1 MKKSSLLLFVFL
13 VLVFSLTG
21 CALENQNSKH
31 SNRVKK
37 VTGEVKKAK
46 LDEEG
51 NILIQEKDITNKV
64 TYISYEYENV
74 TIGLLAVRDS
84 KGNVRVVVNTCQSCG
99 GSLYAYF
106 VQVGDKIQCQNCRS
120 KFAIDDLDH
129 LDEDGCNP
137 IGIKEMETKDGVV
150 TIGTKQ
156 LNELKDKFENWEGP
170 KA

>member
-21 CALENQNSKH
+21 CTLKNQNSKH

-46 LDEEG
+46 VDEEG

-64 TYISYEYENV
+64 TYISYEYEAV

-84 KGNVRVVVNTCQSCG
+84 KV
-99 GSLYAYF
+99 
-106 VQVGDKIQCQNCRS
+106 
-120 KFAIDDLDH
+120 
-129 LDEDGCNP
+129 
-137 IGIKEMETKDGVV
+137 M
-150 TIGTKQ
+150 
-156 LNELKDKFENWEGP
+156 
-170 KA
+170 